1 MKIYNVIQFF
11 IGEDTDIEVN
21 VYPYLDEVKAREK
34 YNAIA
39 DDIFS
44 CVKEN
49 FESYGTDDDEADA
62 VFQRDDEK
70 MVCDAWQSYSALT
83 WEYWVKVETK
93 EID

>member
-11 IGEDTDIEVN
+11 IGEDADIEVN
-21 VYPYLDEVKAREK
+21 VYPYLDKDKAREK

-39 DDIFS
+39 DNIFS

-49 FESYGTDDDEADA
+49 FEFYA